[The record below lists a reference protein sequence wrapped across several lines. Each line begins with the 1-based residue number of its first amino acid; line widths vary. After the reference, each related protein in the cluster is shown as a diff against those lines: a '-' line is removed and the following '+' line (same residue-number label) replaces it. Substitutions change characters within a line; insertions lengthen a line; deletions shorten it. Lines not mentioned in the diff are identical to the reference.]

1 MRNTILLLLLF
12 VLPHIVVC
20 QNKTNLEKQL
30 WQRVQNCYSLFEP
43 NEDGILEYNKID
55 DSKNGYLRVWGSF
68 PTCGCTCSSTIGAYK
83 DTNGIYTFLQKE
95 EFLCEYRKSISS
107 NKDLGK
113 ILPENFGI
121 HTFLKEELNISS
133 DYAVFFLDV
142 EIPRFG
148 TDTKF
153 TLQLIPFGIL
163 QEQKDSVISYSY
175 SQENENT
182 PVQYIKEIEY
192 MANKI
197 IDDSTL
203 TYLLKKN
210 YESIHID
217 DRKFIENALVGQD
230 SMGYFDSFDELSE
243 KLNILKNA
251 YDIYSQLE
259 CMSVLMQWNK
269 EKARFEIKS
278 KSDEPKTMT
287 FKEFLLENVYWT
299 PIC

>member
-1 MRNTILLLLLF
+1 
-12 VLPHIVVC
+12 
-20 QNKTNLEKQL
+20 
-30 WQRVQNCYSLFEP
+30 
-43 NEDGILEYNKID
+43 
-55 DSKNGYLRVWGSF
+55 
-68 PTCGCTCSSTIGAYK
+68 
-83 DTNGIYTFLQKE
+83 
-95 EFLCEYRKSISS
+95 
-107 NKDLGK
+107 
-113 ILPENFGI
+113 
-121 HTFLKEELNISS
+121 
-133 DYAVFFLDV
+133 
-142 EIPRFG
+142 
-148 TDTKF
+148 
-153 TLQLIPFGIL
+153 
-163 QEQKDSVISYSY
+163 
-175 SQENENT
+175 
-182 PVQYIKEIEY
+182 

-251 YDIYSQLE
+251 YDIYSQLDF
-259 CMSVLMQWNK
+259 MSVLMQWDK